1 MKKDILVIVLGLV
14 NTIYAFATLLNIFIS
29 ELVDTESIF
38 DGYGYDFSGNEL
50 MVVWLISGIIVLA
63 IGFMMYKDYK
73 KVNN

>member
-1 MKKDILVIVLGLV
+1 MKKAILVIVLGLV

-50 MVVWLISGIIVLA
+50 MVVWLISGIVVLA

>member
-1 MKKDILVIVLGLV
+1 MKKAVLVIVLGLV

-29 ELVDTESIF
+29 ELVDKESIF

-63 IGFMMYKDYK
+63 IGLMMYKDFK
-73 KVNN
+73 KENN